1 MVRKINTNEN
11 IISTTL
17 KLAETIPWQEI
28 TIDGIA
34 QATKIKSSDL
44 LEIFPSKLSILN
56 AFNGQL
62 DAETTQEFSNIEKLG
77 SVRDQLFDI
86 LMARFDL
93 LNRYKP
99 AVELIYKKTVPF
111 DLLAGAYGLSNLTKS
126 MGTALNIVGIP
137 TVTLLGCMKTKILSA
152 IFVRSFITWLGDD
165 STDMAKTMAIL
176 DSDLAKVE
184 MFRNSFTNTIKYKRQ

>member
-1 MVRKINTNEN
+1 MVYKKNTNEN

-17 KLAETIPWQEI
+17 ELSETIPWQEI

-34 QATKIKSSDL
+34 HATKIKSSDL
-44 LEIFPSKLSILN
+44 LKIFPSKLLILN
-56 AFNGQL
+56 AFNRQL
-62 DAETTQEFSNIEKLG
+62 DAEIIQEFSNIEKLG

-93 LNRYKP
+93 LNRHKP
-99 AVELIYKKTVPF
+99 AIKLIYKKTVPF
-111 DLLAGAYGLSNLTKS
+111 DLLASAYGLSSLTKS
-126 MGTALNIVGIP
+126 MGIVLSIVGIP
-137 TVTLLGCMKTKILSA
+137 TDTLLGCMKTKILSA

-176 DSDLAKVE
+176 NSDLAKVE
-184 MFRNSFTNTIKYKRQ
+184 MFRNSFTNTNEYKRQ

>member
-1 MVRKINTNEN
+1 MVRKINTNEH
-11 IISTTL
+11 IVSTTL

-28 TIDGIA
+28 TLDGIA
-34 QATKIKSSDL
+34 QAANIKSSDL
-44 LEIFPSKLSILN
+44 LEIFASKLSILD
-56 AFNGQL
+56 AFNRQL
-62 DAETTQEFSNIEKLG
+62 DAEIAQEFYNIEQLG

-137 TVTLLGCMKTKILSA
+137 TVTLLGCMKTKILSI
-152 IFVRSFITWLGDD
+152 IFMRSFIIWLGDD
-165 STDMAKTMAIL
+165 SNDMAKTMAML

-184 MFRNSFTNTIKYKRQ
+184 MFKSGFTNTNEYKHQ

>member
-11 IISTTL
+11 IIFTTL

-28 TIDGIA
+28 TIDEIA

-44 LEIFPSKLSILN
+44 LEIFSSKLSILN

-62 DAETTQEFSNIEKLG
+62 DTETTREFSNIEKLG

-93 LNRYKP
+93 LNRHKP
-99 AVELIYKKTVPF
+99 AIKLIYKKTVPF
-111 DLLAGAYGLSNLTKS
+111 DLLASAYGLSSLTKS
-126 MGTALNIVGIP
+126 MGIVLSIVGIP
-137 TVTLLGCMKTKILSA
+137 TDTLLGCMKTKILSA

-176 DSDLAKVE
+176 NSDLAKVE
-184 MFRNSFTNTIKYKRQ
+184 MFRNSFTNTNEYKRQ